1 LSSIYRAD
9 KKLPYLTIIDKGYSA
24 KGIADLI
31 SAELPSEKRHQ
42 IASITLNNDESHC
55 INICDTQ
62 LGSRYLTQFEEVF
75 LKQMLNAFCIDPA
88 IGQPPD

>member
-1 LSSIYRAD
+1 
-9 KKLPYLTIIDKGYSA
+9 LPYLTIIDKGYSA

-75 LKQMLNAFCIDPA
+75 LK
-88 IGQPPD
+88 

>member
-1 LSSIYRAD
+1 LNLSAIFRAD

-31 SAELPSEKRHQ
+31 WAELPADLRHLV
-42 IASITLNNDESHC
+42 ASITLNNDESHC

-75 LKQMLNAFCIDPA
+75 LKQMLNAFC
-88 IGQPPD
+88 